1 MCCGTHPSCTARWK
15 LPVQRDAAG
24 QAWTCSSHQRRPETV
39 PSRLHCCS
47 APQPWQATLADADAP
62 GHISNAEPFQQM
74 HAHLEQSFPLV
85 YQKLKHE
92 RVGGSCCS
100 TSGCWVSPS
109 ALKAP
114 AAMA

>member
-1 MCCGTHPSCTARWK
+1 MEAACACLLLDHRLGLHSG
-15 LPVQRDAAG
+15 PVSTQ
-24 QAWTCSSHQRRPETV
+24 TV
-39 PSRLHCCS
+39 FSLLHCCS
-47 APQPWQATLADADAP
+47 AFQTWQATLADADAP

-92 RVGGSCCS
+92 RVGGTCCS

-109 ALKAP
+109 ALNAP
-114 AAMA
+114 AVTA